1 MSLRER
7 IKAAIGAFRNTT
19 LSEPEE
25 WLLTTL
31 GGSSSKAGI
40 IVNQETALKVT
51 AAYACVNVISST
63 IACLPIGIYQTNAD
77 GGREKD
83 KKDPLHDILNNA
95 WNPYLTAFRGWRIA
109 MVNALLTEAGYIEI
123 VRQNGRPIALYPMP
137 SVYVSKEID
146 KKTLK
151 PQYRINID
159 GTERVLSY
167 ADVIEIPGLASTG
180 FTAYSPVQLLKEAA
194 GLSIA
199 AEEYSSEYFATGI
212 HPNGV
217 ITYPGALKKGSDE
230 TFKNEVR
237 STYTGLGATK
247 QRLMLLEEGMKFEKI
262 ANPPNEGQMIE
273 SRKFQVVEIAR
284 FFNVPPSKIM
294 DFDRATWNNVEEMS
308 IQFASDTITPWVRNI
323 EQALNLQMVFPG
335 ERKNGRYIEF
345 DMNGMLRGKLSDK
358 MDAYYKSI
366 TCGLLSPNEA
376 RAKDNLPSYPG
387 GDTHYRPAN
396 CEPIEKG
403 GTQ

>member
-95 WNPYLTAFRGWRIA
+95 WNPYLTAFRGWRIS

-180 FTAYSPVQLLKEAA
+180 FTAYSPVRLLKEAA

-237 STYTGLGATK
+237 KTYTGLGATK

-345 DMNGMLRGKLSDK
+345 DMNGMLRGKLADK

-376 RAKDNLPSYPG
+376 RSKDNLPSYPG

>member
-7 IKAAIGAFRNTT
+7 IKAAISAFRNTT

-31 GGSSSKAGI
+31 GGTTSKAGVI
-40 IVNQETALKVT
+40 INQETALRVT

-95 WNPYLTAFRGWRIA
+95 WNPYLTAFRGWRIS

-323 EQALNLQMVFPG
+323 EQALNLQMIFPG

-345 DMNGMLRGKLSDK
+345 DMNGMLRGKLADK

-376 RAKDNLPSYPG
+376 RSKDNLPSYPG